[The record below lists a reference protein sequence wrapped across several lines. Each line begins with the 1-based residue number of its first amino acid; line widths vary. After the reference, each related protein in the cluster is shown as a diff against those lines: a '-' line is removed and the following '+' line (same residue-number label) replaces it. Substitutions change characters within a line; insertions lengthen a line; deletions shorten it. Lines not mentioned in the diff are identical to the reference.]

1 MKKITVTVQNDGSV
15 EVETSGFKGRLCLEE
30 SQFVKDLLGHET
42 AVQLCPAF
50 YQKDNETVKRYLPI
64 CG

>member
-1 MKKITVTVQNDGSV
+1 MKKITVTVQEDGSV
-15 EVETSGFKGRLCLEE
+15 EIETSGFKGKLCLEE
-30 SQFVKDLLGHET
+30 SQFVKDLLGRET
-42 AVQLCPAF
+42 AVQLCPTF